1 MTDELVECY
10 DQGMTMS
17 AAATDALINAGK
29 ELGPGVS
36 ANVIKEL
43 TDAGLVGDRQ
53 GITRK
58 GSIERGRIID
68 ARLDEMFG

>member
-1 MTDELVECY
+1 LTDELIRCY

-43 TDAGLVGDRQ
+43 MDEGLVGARQ

-58 GSIERGRIID
+58 GTIERGRIIN